1 MDSSYYP
8 IGDYQ
13 DVADLSAVVE
23 LTPPT
28 GRFDG
33 LLVTVYHH
41 PVTYTVNG
49 QDPAEN
55 VTGHVLAAGSTTF
68 LPFGGR
74 LGTGARFKFIENAA
88 GAHLSAVFCILPHNR
103 AN

>member
-13 DVADLSAVVE
+13 NVADLSGVVE
-23 LTPPT
+23 LTAPA

-33 LLVTVYHH
+33 LMVTVYGQA
-41 PVTYTVNG
+41 VTYTVNG

-55 VTGHVLAAGSTTF
+55 VTGHVLPAGSNVF

-88 GAHLSAVFCILPHNR
+88 GANLSAVFCILPHNR

>member
-8 IGDYQ
+8 IGEYQ

-23 LTPPT
+23 LTAPT

-33 LLVTVYHH
+33 LMVTVYHH

-49 QDPAEN
+49 QDPAVS
-55 VTGHVLAAGSTTF
+55 VTGHILPAGSNVF

-74 LGTGARFKFIENAA
+74 LGTGARFKFIENNP
-88 GAHLSAVFCILPHNR
+88 GAVLSAVFCILPHNR